1 MKKIVTALSMFLLI
15 FLNLFIGCSPK
26 YAEEDEYKEIVK
38 MAKSLQGAY
47 VNKDDFEVTGTCGCS
62 VEMVNGELHIY
73 IIIPFSALEQSG
85 RKDEGV
91 AFYVDNTRLPN
102 FAYYSA
108 GAHENLDKESKDI
121 FLKACE
127 LYMTK
132 SYQKSYTANE
142 INNGLK

>member
-1 MKKIVTALSMFLLI
+1 MKKIIIALSLFVLI
-15 FLNLFIGCSPK
+15 ISNLFIACTPK
-26 YAEEDEYKEIVK
+26 YAEDDEYKEIVT
-38 MAKSLQGAY
+38 MAKSLQDAY
-47 VNKDDFEVTGTCGCS
+47 INKDDFQVAGTCGRS
-62 VEMVNGELHIY
+62 VEMVNGELHVY
-73 IIIPFSALEQSG
+73 IIIPFSALKQSG
-85 RKDEGV
+85 QKDEGV

-132 SYQKSYTANE
+132 SYQKSYTADE